1 MENGFGDHGEI
12 ALEEQVIDAD
22 DGTGKRVFHWSEE
35 NVRSAIRDG
44 GEGGIEG
51 GARNSRDGIAEKLDG
66 GGFAEGAG
74 FALES
79 YTGGFKRGD
88 QLAAPDGKARRLK
101 PTLHAATRADFS
113 SVAEFCLPE
122 LPANAA
128 SVFGFVAA
136 LANLEI
142 RAPGSIIQHMMPKRA
157 AVTRPQSDEY
167 APYYETYVS
176 LIPGDDIVGVLET
189 QRVQMAQLLAARS
202 EREGN
207 FRYAPDKWS
216 VKEVIG
222 HICDAER
229 IFAYRLLRVARGDQT
244 PLVSFEQNDY
254 IAPGAFGDRTLA
266 DLAAEF
272 AAVRAA
278 TMALVQSLKAEAW
291 VRIGSASEKT
301 VSARALA
308 YIIAGHE
315 VHHRKILDEK
325 YFPAIPRA

>member
-1 MENGFGDHGEI
+1 MPR
-12 ALEEQVIDAD
+12 LLS
-22 DGTGKRVFHWSEE
+22 TSK
-35 NVRSAIRDG
+35 
-44 GEGGIEG
+44 
-51 GARNSRDGIAEKLDG
+51 
-66 GGFAEGAG
+66 
-74 FALES
+74 S
-79 YTGGFKRGD
+79 YTRTTE
-88 QLAAPDGKARRLK
+88 P
-101 PTLHAATRADFS
+101 
-113 SVAEFCLPE
+113 
-122 LPANAA
+122 A
-128 SVFGFVAA
+128 SVFSTGARSASAAPSAMAAKAESNVGRGTVAMDSPRSPMAAASLKAPRSPWKATRSGGRRDEAGFVSDAKADSVLVSAA
-136 LANLEI
+136 ANAQLEI
-142 RAPGSIIQHMMPKRA
+142 GAAGSIIQRMMPKRA

-176 LIPGDDIVGVLET
+176 LIPGDDIVGALET

-207 FRYAPDKWS
+207 FRYAPGKWS

-229 IFAYRLLRVARGDQT
+229 IFAYRLLRIARGDET
-244 PLVSFEQNDY
+244 PLASFEQNDY
-254 IAPGAFGDRTLA
+254 IAPGAFGERTLA

-278 TMALVQSLKAEAW
+278 TMALVQSLTAEAW
-291 VRIGSASEKT
+291 VRRGTASGKT

>member
-12 ALEEQVIDAD
+12 AFEKQVVDAN
-22 DGTGKRVFHWSEE
+22 DGTGERVFHWSEE
-35 NVRSAIRDG
+35 NVRCAIRDG

-51 GARNSRDGIAEKLDG
+51 RARNSRDGIAEKLDG

-79 YTGGFKRGD
+79 DACGFKRWD

-101 PTLHAATRADFS
+101 PTLHGATRMDC
-113 SVAEFCLPE
+113 SVAGMSCSPE
-122 LPANAA
+122 LPANSA
-128 SVFGFVAA
+128 SVFRFVAA
-136 LANLEI
+136 IANLEI
-142 RAPGSIIQHMMPKRA
+142 RAPRSIIQPMMPKRA
-157 AVTRPQSDEY
+157 AVTRPQPDEY

-176 LIPGDDIVGVLET
+176 LIPGDDIVGVLEA

-229 IFAYRLLRVARGDQT
+229 IFAYRLLRIARGDQT
-244 PLVSFEQNDY
+244 PLASFEQNDY
-254 IAPGAFGDRTLA
+254 IAPGAFGERTLA
-266 DLAAEF
+266 DLAVEF
-272 AAVRAA
+272 SAVRAA
-278 TMALVQSLKAEAW
+278 TIALAQSLKAEAW
-291 VRIGSASEKT
+291 VRRGTASGKT

-315 VHHRKILDEK
+315 MHHRKILDEK